1 MIYVAQKAHKNIT
14 HLCKAPIQGAL
25 EIRKRSNLQM
35 EGREDTKHAL
45 LV

>member
-1 MIYVAQKAHKNIT
+1 MWHKRHTKILHIYVK
-14 HLCKAPIQGAL
+14 PIQGAL